1 MVWFYTRCGFFMLFL
16 LLLNSCSYFYKKY
29 YTNPD
34 QCYVEA
40 LPKKPYD
47 ALIVTGYP
55 HYKDSMTFV
64 VKDRVYWAF
73 HLYQKGFVKNIIFSG
88 AAVYTPY
95 VEAQVMALYAQQ
107 LGIPKQHIWVEN
119 QAEHSTE
126 NLYYSYRLAEQQGF
140 KTIALA
146 TEVAQ
151 SSFIKSIND
160 HRFKLQL
167 DFIPIV
173 YDTLATYTKEE
184 PRIDQDAAIQPNF
197 VSLVEREN
205 IWKRLRGTR
214 GRKVKQLM
222 KEERKAMKDNIKD
235 KK

>member
-1 MVWFYTRCGFFMLFL
+1 MMLYLSRYGVLFLFL
-16 LLLNSCSYFYKKY
+16 LLFNNCSYFYKKY

-34 QCYVEA
+34 QCYPEA
-40 LPKKPYD
+40 LAKKPYD
-47 ALIVTGYP
+47 VLIVTGYP

-64 VKDRVYWAF
+64 VQNRVYWAF
-73 HLYQKGFVKNIIFSG
+73 HLYQRGFVKNIIFSG
-88 AAVYTPY
+88 SAVYTPY
-95 VEAQVMALYAQQ
+95 VEGEVMALYAQQ
-107 LGIPKQHIWVEN
+107 LGIPKKHIWVEH
-119 QAEHSTE
+119 QAEHSSE

-160 HRFKLQL
+160 HRFKFKL

-173 YDTLATYTKEE
+173 YDTLAMYAKEV
-184 PRIDQDAAIQPNF
+184 PRIDQASAVKKDF

-205 IWKRLRGTR
+205 AWKRLRGTR

-222 KEERKAMKDNIKD
+222 KAERKALKA